1 MDEPDELSWTTH
13 PFRRQRARGMA
24 GLGVSL
30 AALGLVHAWA
40 RTAALTGLGALLLLV
55 SLWPFYFPT
64 RWRLDGAGVEADYG
78 LWRRRWPW
86 ERFRAFVPVRGAVVL
101 TPFARPHL
109 LERWRAVLV
118 PCPEAGD
125 RLAAILVRR
134 LPCRGG
140 NPEDAA

>member
-1 MDEPDELSWTTH
+1 MDEPDEMSWTTH
-13 PFRRQRARGMA
+13 PFPRHPARGMA
-24 GLGVSL
+24 GLAVSL
-30 AALGLVHAWA
+30 AALGLVQAWA
-40 RTAALTGLGALLLLV
+40 RTPALTGLGALLLLV

-64 RWRLDGAGVEADYG
+64 RWRVDGAGVEANYG

-86 ERFRAFVPVRGAVVL
+86 DRFRAFVRLPGAVVL
-101 TPFARPHL
+101 TPFASPHL

-125 RLAAILVRR
+125 RLVAVLARR

-140 NPEDAA
+140 QRGDAA